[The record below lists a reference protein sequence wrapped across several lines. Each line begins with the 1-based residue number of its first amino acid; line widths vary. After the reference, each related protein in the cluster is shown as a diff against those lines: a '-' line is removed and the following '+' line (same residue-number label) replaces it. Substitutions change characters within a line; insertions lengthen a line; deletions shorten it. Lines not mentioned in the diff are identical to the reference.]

1 MILEKSGRD
10 RTEDAS
16 GGAIWGSRSRITKVR
31 NISILI
37 GVMHSAEEFKH
48 SEIFIRQEYDSVIK

>member
-1 MILEKSGRD
+1 M
-10 RTEDAS
+10 
-16 GGAIWGSRSRITKVR
+16 AIWGGLSRITKVR

-48 SEIFIRQEYDSVIK
+48 SEIFIRQEYDNVIK